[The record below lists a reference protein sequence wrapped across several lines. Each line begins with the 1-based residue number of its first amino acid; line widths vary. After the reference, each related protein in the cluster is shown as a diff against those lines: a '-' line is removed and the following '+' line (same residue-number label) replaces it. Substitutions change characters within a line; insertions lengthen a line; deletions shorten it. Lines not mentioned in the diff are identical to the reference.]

1 MGLFDG
7 LIGNATEADVKTVEK
22 TLKLIVAEGEMI
34 EKAFEL
40 LKDLIVFSNKR
51 LLLIN
56 KQGVTGKKVEYLS
69 IPYRSITHFS
79 VQTAGTFDLETEL
92 LIWIVGNENP
102 IAWQFRKDDSIFDVQ
117 RALATYILSC

>member
-22 TLKLIVAEGEMI
+22 TLKLIVAEGESI

-40 LKDLIVFSNKR
+40 SKDLMVFSNKR
-51 LLLIN
+51 LLFIN

-69 IPYRSITHFS
+69 IPYRSITLFS
-79 VQTAGTFDLETEL
+79 IQTAGTFDLEAEL
-92 LIWIVGNENP
+92 LIWIAGNENP
-102 IAWQFRKDDSIFDVQ
+102 IAKQFRKDDSIFDVQ
-117 RALATYILSC
+117 RALATYIL

>member
-22 TLKLIVAEGEMI
+22 TLKLIVAEGESI

-40 LKDLIVFSNKR
+40 SKDLIVFSNKR
-51 LLLIN
+51 LLFIN

-69 IPYRSITHFS
+69 IPYRSITLFS
-79 VQTAGTFDLETEL
+79 IQTAGTFDLEAEL
-92 LIWIVGNENP
+92 LIWIAGNENP
-102 IAWQFRKDDSIFDVQ
+102 IAKQFRKDDSIFDVQ
-117 RALATYILSC
+117 RALATYIL